1 MGDEAEDEREAEAG
15 DDGGDQGRVV
25 RQNSLLTAKK
35 RPDLYCG
42 YGASCKTVLA
52 WKISSRN
59 GVHLYLVLPEPRR
72 MSSLSRTVAL
82 MTAALL
88 GVVTVTQAAAPIPT
102 ATGNATHDRIARFSP
117 AERNL
122 AFDRLLRSVD
132 HADCDV
138 VESTFLEYRSGSFAL
153 WRAICSDGRHFVLDL
168 LDGSDG
174 TVAVRACDT
183 TGEKKM
189 RCER

>member
-1 MGDEAEDEREAEAG
+1 
-15 DDGGDQGRVV
+15 
-25 RQNSLLTAKK
+25 
-35 RPDLYCG
+35 
-42 YGASCKTVLA
+42 
-52 WKISSRN
+52 
-59 GVHLYLVLPEPRR
+59 

-138 VESTFLEYRSGSFAL
+138 VESTFLEYRSGSFAS

-168 LDGSDG
+168 VDGNDG

>member
-1 MGDEAEDEREAEAG
+1 
-15 DDGGDQGRVV
+15 
-25 RQNSLLTAKK
+25 
-35 RPDLYCG
+35 
-42 YGASCKTVLA
+42 
-52 WKISSRN
+52 
-59 GVHLYLVLPEPRR
+59 

-138 VESTFLEYRSGSFAL
+138 VESTFLEYRSGSFAS

-168 LDGSDG
+168 VDGSDG

-189 RCER
+189 RGERWPLRPSRSGWRQSGPLSRVPRPNTQSFTIFRPPTQSCSARAVPTLTGFFARRHPSG

>member
-52 WKISSRN
+52 RKFSSRN

-138 VESTFLEYRSGSFAL
+138 VESTFLEYRSGSFAS

-168 LDGSDG
+168 VDGSDG